1 MATLR
6 EAAELA
12 LKAINRRYLSD
23 WSDDDIAAE
32 RALRAAL
39 SAEAQLDAW
48 INARA
53 KERAHEQGE
62 LE

>member
-1 MATLR
+1 MTTLR

-39 SAEAQLDAW
+39 TVEEQWDDL
-48 INARA
+48 INSRVR
-53 KERAHEQGE
+53 ERAHERGE